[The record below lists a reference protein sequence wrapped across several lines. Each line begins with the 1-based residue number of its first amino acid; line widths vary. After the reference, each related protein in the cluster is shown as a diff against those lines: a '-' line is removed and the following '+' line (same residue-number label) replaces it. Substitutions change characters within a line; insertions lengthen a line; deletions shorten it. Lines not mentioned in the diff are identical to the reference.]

1 MTVLN
6 HSNDILKYYIALREA
21 QMNAL
26 EKYFEKML
34 WSTRLMV
41 LAAVIS
47 SLLLSLMLFVIT
59 AIDVAGIIAHAAD
72 YLSATSELKKT
83 LKIDMIAHTVG
94 SIDGF
99 LLATILLIFSLGL
112 YELFISDIDEAKTSE
127 QSSKVLV
134 INSLDDLKSKLAKVI
149 LMILVVTFF
158 EVSLSM
164 TFTGALDLLYFS
176 LGILMVSLALY
187 FGSKSSH

>member
-1 MTVLN
+1 
-6 HSNDILKYYIALREA
+6 
-21 QMNAL
+21 MNVL
-26 EKYFEKML
+26 EKYFEKLL
-34 WSTRLMV
+34 WGSRLTV
-41 LAAVIS
+41 LIAVVA
-47 SLLLSLMLFVIT
+47 SLLLSLLLFVTT
-59 AIDVAGIIAHAAD
+59 AVDVASLLSHSTD
-72 YLSATSELKKT
+72 YFYAGAEARKDLKVE
-83 LKIDMIAHTVG
+83 MVAHTVG

-112 YELFISDIDEAKTSE
+112 YELFISELDEAKNSG
-127 QSSKVLV
+127 QSTKLLV

-164 TFTGALDLLYFS
+164 PFVEAVDLVYFV

-187 FGSKSSH
+187 FSSRSSH

>member
-1 MTVLN
+1 M
-6 HSNDILKYYIALREA
+6 HYIVLREKR
-21 QMNAL
+21 MSGL
-26 EKYFEKML
+26 EKYFEKLL
-34 WSTRLMV
+34 WSSRLMV
-41 LAAVIS
+41 LAAVVS

-59 AIDVAGIIAHAAD
+59 AIDVGSLIVHASD
-72 YLSATSELKKT
+72 YIGATSDVKKA
-83 LKIDMIAHTVG
+83 LKIEMVSHTVG

-99 LLATILLIFSLGL
+99 LLATILLIFALGL
-112 YELFISDIDEAKTSE
+112 YELFISDIDIAKGSG

-134 INSLDDLKSKLAKVI
+134 INSLDDLKAKLAKVI

-164 TFTGALDLLYFS
+164 TFVGALDLVYFA
-176 LGILMVSLALY
+176 LGILMVSLVLY

>member
-1 MTVLN
+1 MHYIVLRVKRM
-6 HSNDILKYYIALREA
+6 SG
-21 QMNAL
+21 L
-26 EKYFEKML
+26 EKYFEKLL
-34 WSTRLMV
+34 WSSRLMV
-41 LAAVIS
+41 LAAVVS

-59 AIDVAGIIAHAAD
+59 AIDVGSLIVHASDYIGATAD
-72 YLSATSELKKT
+72 VKKA
-83 LKIDMIAHTVG
+83 LKIEIVSHTVG

-99 LLATILLIFSLGL
+99 LLATILLIFALGL
-112 YELFISDIDEAKTSE
+112 YELFISDIDEAKGSG

-134 INSLDDLKSKLAKVI
+134 INSLDDLKAKLAKVI

-164 TFTGALDLLYFS
+164 TFVGALDLVYFA

>member
-1 MTVLN
+1 VL
-6 HSNDILKYYIALREA
+6 L
-21 QMNAL
+21 
-26 EKYFEKML
+26 
-34 WSTRLMV
+34 
-41 LAAVIS
+41 
-47 SLLLSLMLFVIT
+47 SLLLFAIT
-59 AIDVAGIIAHAAD
+59 AIDVISLLTHSGEYI
-72 YLSATSELKKT
+72 SASGEERRLLKVE
-83 LKIDMIAHTVG
+83 MVAHTVG
-94 SIDGF
+94 AIDGF
-99 LLATILLIFSLGL
+99 LLATILMIFALGL
-112 YELFISDIDEAKTSE
+112 YELFVSDIDEAKESG

-164 TFTGALDLLYFS
+164 SFTHALDLVYFS

>member
-1 MTVLN
+1 MN
-6 HSNDILKYYIALREA
+6 NDILKFCFLGANKMGL
-21 QMNAL
+21 L
-26 EKYFEKML
+26 EKYFERLL
-34 WSTRLMV
+34 WNSRFMV

-47 SLLLSLMLFVIT
+47 SLLLSLALFIVTAVDVGSLMMHLGDYIGATIEARKMLKVEI
-59 AIDVAGIIAHAAD
+59 V
-72 YLSATSELKKT
+72 
-83 LKIDMIAHTVG
+83 AHTVG

-112 YELFISDIDEAKTSE
+112 YELFISDIDDAQNSE
-127 QSSKVLV
+127 RSSTVLV

-164 TFTGALDLLYFS
+164 AFTSALDLVYFAF
-176 LGILMVSLALY
+176 GILMVSLALY
-187 FGSKSSH
+187 FSAKSSH

>member
-1 MTVLN
+1 MGL
-6 HSNDILKYYIALREA
+6 I
-21 QMNAL
+21 
-26 EKYFEKML
+26 EKYFEKLL
-34 WSTRLMV
+34 WNSRHMV
-41 LAAVIS
+41 LVAVVAS
-47 SLLLSLMLFVIT
+47 VLLSLLLFAIT
-59 AIDVAGIIAHAAD
+59 AIDVISL
-72 YLSATSELKKT
+72 LSHSGEYIGASGEERKL
-83 LKIDMIAHTVG
+83 LKIEMVAHTVG
-94 SIDGF
+94 AIDGF
-99 LLATILLIFSLGL
+99 LLATILMIFALGL
-112 YELFISDIDEAKTSE
+112 YELFVSDIDEAKESG

-164 TFTGALDLLYFS
+164 SFTHALDLVYFS

>member
-1 MTVLN
+1 MGT
-6 HSNDILKYYIALREA
+6 IER
-21 QMNAL
+21 
-26 EKYFEKML
+26 YFEKLL
-34 WSTRLMV
+34 WSSRHMV
-41 LAAVIS
+41 LAAVIA
-47 SLLLSLMLFVIT
+47 SLLLSLLLFVIT
-59 AIDVAGIIAHAAD
+59 AVDVFGLLSHASD
-72 YLSATSELKKT
+72 YFVASIEDRKV
-83 LKIDMIAHTVG
+83 LKIEMVAHTVG
-94 SIDGF
+94 AIDGF

-112 YELFISDIDEAKTSE
+112 YELFISDIDEAKKSG
-127 QSSKVLV
+127 QSAKVLV

-164 TFTGALDLLYFS
+164 SFTSALDLVYFS

>member
-1 MTVLN
+1 MLYKIINVYLGIIFVLGE
-6 HSNDILKYYIALREA
+6 KW
-21 QMNAL
+21 MNGL
-26 EKYFEKML
+26 EKYFEKLL
-34 WSTRLMV
+34 WNSRLMV

-47 SLLLSLMLFVIT
+47 SLLLSLLLFVVT
-59 AIDVAGIIAHAAD
+59 AIDVAGLIAHAGD
-72 YLSATSELKKT
+72 YISATAEAKRA
-83 LKIDMIAHTVG
+83 LKIEMVAHTVG

-99 LLATILLIFSLGL
+99 LLATILLIFALGL
-112 YELFISDIDEAKTSE
+112 YELFISEIDEAKDSG

-134 INSLDDLKSKLAKVI
+134 INSLDDLKAKLAKVI

-164 TFTGALDLLYFS
+164 TFTGSLDLVYFS

>member
-1 MTVLN
+1 M
-6 HSNDILKYYIALREA
+6 EA
-21 QMNAL
+21 I
-26 EKYFEKML
+26 EKYFEKLL
-34 WSTRLMV
+34 WSSRHMV
-41 LAAVIS
+41 LVAVIAS
-47 SLLLSLMLFVIT
+47 ALLSLLLFMIT
-59 AIDVAGIIAHAAD
+59 AVDVVGLLSHATD
-72 YLSATSELKKT
+72 YLAAPAEERKL
-83 LKIDMIAHTVG
+83 LKIEMVAHTVG
-94 SIDGF
+94 AIDGF

-112 YELFISDIDEAKTSE
+112 YELFISDIDEAKESG

-164 TFTGALDLLYFS
+164 SFTGALDLVYFS

>member
-1 MTVLN
+1 MF
-6 HSNDILKYYIALREA
+6 
-21 QMNAL
+21 
-26 EKYFEKML
+26 EKYFEKLL
-34 WSTRLMV
+34 WSSRHMV
-41 LAAVIS
+41 LVAVIA
-47 SLLLSLMLFVIT
+47 SLLLSLLLFVIT
-59 AIDVAGIIAHAAD
+59 ATDVVGLLSHASD
-72 YLSATSELKKT
+72 YFAAPIEDRKV
-83 LKIDMIAHTVG
+83 LKIEMVAHTVG
-94 SIDGF
+94 AIDGF
-99 LLATILLIFSLGL
+99 LLATILLIFALGL
-112 YELFISDIDEAKTSE
+112 YELFISDIDEAKKSG

-164 TFTGALDLLYFS
+164 SFTSALDLVYFS

>member
-1 MTVLN
+1 MET
-6 HSNDILKYYIALREA
+6 I
-21 QMNAL
+21 
-26 EKYFEKML
+26 EKYFEKLL
-34 WSTRLMV
+34 WGSRHMV
-41 LAAVIS
+41 LVAVIAS
-47 SLLLSLMLFVIT
+47 ALLSLLLFMIT
-59 AIDVAGIIAHAAD
+59 AVDVVGLLSHATD
-72 YLSATSELKKT
+72 YLAASAGERKL
-83 LKIDMIAHTVG
+83 LKIEMVAHTVG
-94 SIDGF
+94 AIDGF

-112 YELFISDIDEAKTSE
+112 YELFISDIDEAKESG

-164 TFTGALDLLYFS
+164 SFTGALDLVYFS

>member
-1 MTVLN
+1 M
-6 HSNDILKYYIALREA
+6 SG
-21 QMNAL
+21 L
-26 EKYFEKML
+26 EKYFEKLL
-34 WSTRLMV
+34 WSSRLMV
-41 LAAVIS
+41 LAAVVS

-59 AIDVAGIIAHAAD
+59 AIDVSNLIIHAGD
-72 YLSATSELKKT
+72 YIGATAEIKKSLKVE
-83 LKIDMIAHTVG
+83 MVAHTVG

-99 LLATILLIFSLGL
+99 LLATILLIFALGL
-112 YELFISDIDEAKTSE
+112 YELFISDIDEAKESGR
-127 QSSKVLV
+127 SSKVLV
-134 INSLDDLKSKLAKVI
+134 INSLDDLKAKLAKVI

-164 TFTGALDLLYFS
+164 TFVGALDLVYFA